1 MKFFKDTPTPNT
13 METTAFTPQQIFLDP
28 MDNPYFPKEER
39 LEELLDKI
47 TRILTIHGIEYEY
60 NDLYNEFRLRLQ
72 NTTTSHSLRIYTNAG
87 PYAKL
92 DIDRRFAIVTKV
104 YGNERYLSDYQL
116 MRVLGHIIQDG
127 DGDYKSEELES
138 ILGNFVG
145 STDIDALENEQ

>member
-1 MKFFKDTPTPNT
+1 
-13 METTAFTPQQIFLDP
+13 METTTFTPQELFLNP
-28 MDNPYFPKEER
+28 MDNPYFPEEET
-39 LEELLDKI
+39 LEELLAKI

-60 NDLYNEFRLRLQ
+60 SDLYNEITLKMQ
-72 NTTTSHSLRIYTNAG
+72 NTTTRHSLRIYTNAG
-87 PYAKL
+87 PHSKL